1 MKYLKVSAY
10 LIFMDRAGLKSEY
23 EILHLI
29 YYKNLRQHRSQRW
42 WKYLRIL
49 HRRVRQLVVKF
60 DPKICTYLVKRL
72 IPTAYRY
79 FHGILAQ
86 GAFITLGFALLAS
99 LAKIWAIL
107 EPLVPKVVVQR
118 QTQLQV
124 SEDLGEIIEDFEP
137 VVTIKKPSE
146 PVKQKKKKSKKKRDA
161 IDDIFG

>member
-1 MKYLKVSAY
+1 
-10 LIFMDRAGLKSEY
+10 MDRAGLKSEY

-49 HRRVRQLVVKF
+49 HRRVRQLAVKF
-60 DPKICTYLVKRL
+60 DPTVCSYLVKRL
-72 IPTAYRY
+72 IPQAYRC

-99 LAKIWAIL
+99 LAKIWSIL
-107 EPLVPKVVVQR
+107 EPLVPKVPMVDVR
-118 QTQLQV
+118 RKTQLPTL
-124 SEDLGEIIEDFEP
+124 EDIGEVVEDFTP
-137 VVTIKKPSE
+137 VVAAKKPE
-146 PVKQKKKKSKKKRDA
+146 PAKPKKKKSKKKRDA